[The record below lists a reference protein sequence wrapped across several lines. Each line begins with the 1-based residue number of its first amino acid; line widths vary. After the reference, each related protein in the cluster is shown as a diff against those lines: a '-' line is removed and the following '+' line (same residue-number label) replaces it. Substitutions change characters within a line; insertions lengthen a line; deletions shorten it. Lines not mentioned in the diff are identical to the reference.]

1 MHENARAV
9 VRASD
14 DCGRLR
20 YAINHN
26 GEPGGQSRAATTG
39 YGYGV
44 AGAIAMSTAQQSHDR
59 CVKDAQILG
68 FVPFPPA
75 TLGFDADTKSH
86 PMRIIAVKEKAE
98 AAGLRPGDLLLE
110 VDSKPVETFFS
121 VITIMNTKKPGDRV
135 AVKIQR
141 DDQVLLQT
149 VVAAGR

>member
-1 MHENARAV
+1 MNKYIKVLALLTTLCGCVTPSTMMVNREGKV
-9 VRASD
+9 VR
-14 DCGRLR
+14 C
-20 YAINHN
+20 
-26 GEPGGQSRAATTG
+26 ATTG

-59 CVKDAQILG
+59 GVKDAQILG
-68 FVPFPPA
+68 FVSFPVA

-86 PMRIIAVKEKAE
+86 PMRIIAVRENAA

-110 VDSKPVETFFS
+110 ADPKPVESFFS

-135 AVKIQR
+135 PVKIQR

-149 VVAAGR
+149 VVAAAR

>member
-1 MHENARAV
+1 MKTLAQLFVLLTTAVACVTPSTIMVNREGKV
-9 VRASD
+9 VR
-14 DCGRLR
+14 C
-20 YAINHN
+20 
-26 GEPGGQSRAATTG
+26 ATTG

-86 PMRIIAVKEKAE
+86 PMRIIAVKENAE

-141 DDQVLLQT
+141 DDQVLLRT